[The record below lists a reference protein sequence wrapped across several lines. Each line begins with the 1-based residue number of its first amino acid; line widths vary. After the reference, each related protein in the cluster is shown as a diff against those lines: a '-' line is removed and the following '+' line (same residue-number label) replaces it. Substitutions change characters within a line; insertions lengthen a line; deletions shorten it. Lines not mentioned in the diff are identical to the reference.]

1 MKFEIDFNRS
11 GDKNDTKEFFDFIGA
26 ELYERDEYSTYRIE
40 INSIED
46 LQPLLEKINMHL
58 CGNKFQYSF
67 IMSFDP
73 AVIYLD
79 DKV

>member
-46 LQPLLEKINMHL
+46 LEP
-58 CGNKFQYSF
+58 
-67 IMSFDP
+67 
-73 AVIYLD
+73 
-79 DKV
+79 